1 MKILIE
7 IVLILLFCFSC
18 SSTKPESEIS
28 DTSETKEDIKEI
40 NEPKNLFIED
50 AEPFYPIKETVEDI
64 QTQVNEL
71 RSRMI
76 DYEER
81 IASSNLNNSI
91 SKLVQIPQLQNEIL
105 MNNGTLIQGT
115 ILSETI
121 ESIIIQTQ
129 IGQLTLDKADINNIK
144 EIASI
149 DANVVFT
156 NEPEEKINANYHI
169 YSGTV
174 QNQGLET
181 ASFVR
186 IIFKLWSS
194 ETDLIAVDSAFV
206 DGNQIIYHSGIN
218 TDTALR
224 PGEFGEYVVNVNTPI
239 NSNVQ
244 YITRDIHW
252 ELYK

>member
-1 MKILIE
+1 MINLIKIIIILI
-7 IVLILLFCFSC
+7 CFSC
-18 SSTKPESEIS
+18 SSTKPDSEIIS
-28 DTSETKEDIKEI
+28 EEEKTSENTEEI
-40 NEPKNLFIED
+40 QESTNLFIND
-50 AEPFYPIKETVEDI
+50 AEPFYPLKETVEDI
-64 QTQVNEL
+64 QHQVDEL

-81 IASSNLNNSI
+81 IASSNLNNNI
-91 SKLVQIPQLQNEIL
+91 NKLAKIPQLQNEIL

-156 NEPEEKINANYHI
+156 NEPEEKINANYHV

-194 ETDLIAVDSAFV
+194 ETELIAIDSSFI

-218 TDTALR
+218 TDTALK
-224 PGEFGEYVVNVNTPI
+224 PGESGEYVVNVKTPVD
-239 NSNVQ
+239 SNVQ